1 MDFVSSFSSP
11 DISNVQTFTN
21 NMQKQD
27 LTLMSNEKLTWENDV
42 QFSAPT
48 TSNSIFQGFSP
59 PIHKSH
65 PVEAPGVVQVRFK

>member
-11 DISNVQTFTN
+11 DISNVQNFTN

-42 QFSAPT
+42 QFSAPPT
-48 TSNSIFQGFSP
+48 SSNSVFQGFSP
-59 PIHKSH
+59 PSHKQH
-65 PVEAPGVVQVRFK
+65 PVEAPGVVQV